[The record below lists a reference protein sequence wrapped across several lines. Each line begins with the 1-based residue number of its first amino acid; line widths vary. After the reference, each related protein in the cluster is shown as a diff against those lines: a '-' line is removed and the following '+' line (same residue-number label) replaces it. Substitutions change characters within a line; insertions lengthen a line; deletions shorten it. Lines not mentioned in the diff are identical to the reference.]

1 MSQKVTLDPLT
12 RIEGHLAVRLSVDD
26 GKVSSA
32 QCSGEMFRGFEQ
44 ILQGRSPLDAQQII
58 QRICG
63 VCPVSHGLASV
74 FAQEAAYG
82 ISVPQNGHL
91 IRNIILASNYIN
103 SHITHFYHL
112 SALDF
117 VDVSEVLNYQ
127 GKDSLLL
134 NIKSWAQDEFASTTL
149 FPAAPFLPQ
158 YAGTYLQ
165 STELNLGV
173 LKNYF
178 VALEMR
184 ALSHQLI
191 SLFGGKMPHVASLVP
206 GGVTE
211 KVDAKKIAASH
222 AKLQKL
228 ENFIRTSYKQ
238 DVLAVAS
245 EFSEYF
251 SSGKGYDNYLAFE
264 AFKENGPSSSPLF
277 PEGVLTGGN
286 LESLS
291 VSAIEERVAY
301 SRYTDTSNRHIT
313 IPDAEKKD
321 AYSWIKAPR
330 YNGLPMEVGPLARIL
345 IAYKQK
351 DPATLTAVNSF
362 LATTGRSLDDLNSC
376 MGRHVA
382 RYLELE
388 IVVKKC
394 GEWIAALNP
403 NEPTAHPFNIPRS
416 AQGEG
421 LVEAPRGALGHW
433 IEIKNHKI
441 SRYECIVPTTWNC
454 SPKDDAETFGPM
466 EYALKGT
473 AIADAD
479 NPIEAARII
488 RSFDPCLACAVH

>member
-1 MSQKVTLDPLT
+1 MSQKITLDPLT
-12 RIEGHLAVRLSVDD
+12 RIEGHLAVRLSVDE

-82 ISVPQNGHL
+82 ATVPKNGHL
-91 IRNIILASNYIN
+91 IRNIILASNYITN
-103 SHITHFYHL
+103 HITHFYHL

-117 VDVSEVLNYQ
+117 IDVSQVLSYN
-127 GKDSLLL
+127 GKDSQLLD
-134 NIKSWAQDEFASTTL
+134 IKTWVQSEFSSTKL
-149 FPAAPFLPQ
+149 FPAAPFLPK
-158 YAGTYLQ
+158 YSGTYLQ
-165 STELNLGV
+165 STEVNLGV

-178 VALEMR
+178 IALEMR

-191 SLFGGKMPHVASLVP
+191 GLFGGKMPHIASLVP
-206 GGVTE
+206 GGITE
-211 KVDAKKIAASH
+211 KVDAKKIATSY

-228 ENFIRTSYKQ
+228 ENFIHTSYKQ

-251 SSGKGYDNYLAFE
+251 YSGISYDNYLAFG
-264 AFKENGPSSSPLF
+264 AFKESGPASSPLF
-277 PEGVLTGGN
+277 PEGVLIDGK
-286 LESLS
+286 LSSLS
-291 VSAIEERVAY
+291 TSDIEESVAY
-301 SRYTDTSNRHIT
+301 SRYTDTSNRHTT
-313 IPDAEKKD
+313 IPDPEKGN

-330 YNGLPMEVGPLARIL
+330 YKDLPMEVGPLARIF

-351 DPATLTAVNSF
+351 DPATHAVVDNFLT
-362 LATTGRSLDDLNSC
+362 TTGRTLNDLNSC
-376 MGRHVA
+376 MGRHIA
-382 RYLELE
+382 RYLELQ

-403 NEPTAHPFNIPRS
+403 NEPTAHKFDIPKN

-454 SPKDDAETFGPM
+454 SPKDDADTFGPM

-473 AIADAD
+473 VVADAD
-479 NPIEAARII
+479 NPIEAARVI

>member
-74 FAQEAAYG
+74 FAQESAYG
-82 ISVPQNGHL
+82 IKVPKNGHL

-117 VDVSEVLNYQ
+117 VDVSKILNYS
-127 GKDSLLL
+127 GSDALLL
-134 NIKSWAQDEFASTTL
+134 SIKSWAQSEVASTKL

-165 STELNLGV
+165 SPEINLGV
-173 LKNYF
+173 LRNYF

-191 SLFGGKMPHVASLVP
+191 SLFGGKMPHIASLVP
-206 GGVTE
+206 GGITD

-228 ENFIRTSYKQ
+228 ENFISTSYRQ
-238 DVLAVAS
+238 DVLAVAA
-245 EFSEYF
+245 EFDDYF
-251 SSGKGYDNYLAFE
+251 SLGKGYDNHLAFG
-264 AFKENGPSSSPLF
+264 AFTENGPNSTPLF
-277 PEGVLTGGN
+277 PEGLLVGGN
-286 LESLS
+286 VSGLS
-291 VSAIEERVAY
+291 TSAIEESVAY
-301 SRYTDTSNRHIT
+301 SRYTDSSNRHST
-313 IPDAEKKD
+313 IPDAEKSN

-330 YNGLPMEVGPLARIL
+330 YQGKPMEVGPLARIL
-345 IAYKQK
+345 IAYKQQ
-351 DPATLTAVNSF
+351 DPATLAAVNNF
-362 LATTGRSLDDLNSC
+362 LASSGHSLSDLNSC

-382 RYLELE
+382 RFLELE

-403 NEPTAHPFNIPRS
+403 DEPTAHPFTLPQS
-416 AQGEG
+416 GQGEG

-454 SPKDDAETFGPM
+454 SPKDDNDTFGPM

-479 NPIEAARII
+479 NPIEAARVI

>member
-1 MSQKVTLDPLT
+1 MSKKVTLDPLT
-12 RIEGHLAVRLSVDD
+12 RIEGHLAVRLSVD
-26 GKVSSA
+26 GGEVSSA
-32 QCSGEMFRGFEQ
+32 ECSGEMFRGFEQ

-74 FAQEAAYG
+74 IAQEQVYG
-82 ISVPQNGHL
+82 ITVPQNGHL

-112 SALDF
+112 SSLDF
-117 VDVSEVLNYQ
+117 VDVSEVLNYS

-134 NIKSWAQDEFASTTL
+134 NIKSWAQDEFSSTKL
-149 FPAAPFLPQ
+149 FPGAPFLPK
-158 YAGTYLQ
+158 YSGTYLQ
-165 STELNLGV
+165 STEVNLGV
-173 LKNYF
+173 LRNYF
-178 VALEMR
+178 IALEMR

-191 SLFGGKMPHVASLVP
+191 SLFGGKMPHIASLVP
-206 GGVTE
+206 GGITE
-211 KVDAKKIAASH
+211 NIDAKKIAASY

-228 ENFIRTSYKQ
+228 ENFITTSYRQ
-238 DVLAVAS
+238 DVMAVAS
-245 EFSEYF
+245 EFPEYF
-251 SSGKGYDNYLAFE
+251 YTGKSYDNYLAFG
-264 AFKENGPSSSPLF
+264 AFKESGPSSAPLF
-277 PEGVLTGGN
+277 GEGVLTAGRLDG
-286 LESLS
+286 LS
-291 VSAIEERVAY
+291 TTAIEESVAY
-301 SRYTDTSNRHIT
+301 SRYTNASNRHKT
-313 IPDAEKKD
+313 IPDPHKQD

-330 YNGLPMEVGPLARIL
+330 YKGLPMEVGPLARIL

-351 DPATLTAVNSF
+351 DPATIASVNSF
-362 LATTGRSLDDLNSC
+362 LTSTGHSLDDLNSS

-382 RYLELE
+382 RFLELE

-403 NEPTAHPFNIPRS
+403 QEPTSTPFTIPRS
-416 AQGEG
+416 GQGEG

-433 IEIKNHKI
+433 IEIANHKI

-454 SPKDDAETFGPM
+454 SPKDDQDTLGPV

-473 AIADAD
+473 SIADAD

>member
-117 VDVSEVLNYQ
+117 IDVSQVLNYKGDDQ
-127 GKDSLLL
+127 QLL
-134 NIKSWAQDEFASTTL
+134 NIKSWAQSEFSSTKL

-158 YAGTYLQ
+158 YSGTYLQ
-165 STELNLGV
+165 TTELNLGV

-191 SLFGGKMPHVASLVP
+191 SLFGGKMPHIASLVP

-245 EFSEYF
+245 EFPDYF
-251 SSGKGYDNYLAFE
+251 SSGKSYENYLAFG

-277 PEGVLTGGN
+277 PEGVLIGNN

-291 VSAIEERVAY
+291 ISAIEERVAY
-301 SRYTDTSNRHIT
+301 SRYTDSSNRHIT
-313 IPDAEKKD
+313 IPDPEKEN

-330 YNGLPMEVGPLARIL
+330 YNNVPMEVGPLARIL
-345 IAYKQK
+345 IAYKQQ
-351 DPATLTAVNSF
+351 DPATINAVDGF
-362 LATTGRSLDDLNSC
+362 LANTGRTLGDLNSC

-403 NEPTAHPFNIPRS
+403 NEPTTHKFEIPRV

-454 SPKDDAETFGPM
+454 SPKDDSETFGPM